1 MVWKGLETMGE
12 YLSKLDK
19 MEDTLVGEVSGPRL
33 MDYTQGIARWV
44 RVSGTQD
51 EVESMK
57 YVGKVLEGFG
67 YKTKLTFHPGFI
79 SVPVRASLELES
91 PEEISFECIT
101 ISFAPSTPATGL
113 VGEVAI
119 SSGPVIEGK
128 VVLTKGLPD
137 SYEILNFQKFGAKA
151 VIFAQDECLH
161 KYACSPIWGAPTEET
176 EGLLPRIPVVSI
188 TRKDGE
194 TLERFLKDGRARVR
208 IETLVDTGWRDIPVL
223 EAEMPAAA
231 SDKFLL
237 FSCHIDSWDFGAMD
251 NGAANATAIEVA
263 RVLAA
268 KREYWQRGLRLAFW
282 AGHSQGKFAGSSWY
296 ADHHFEE
303 LEKKCIGHIYVDS
316 TGGKDA
322 VVITEAPVMPQT
334 WQLAADVIR
343 KQTGENFVGKQIGHY
358 ADQSFFGVGLTS
370 VFGTFSEQDAEKNRH
385 VLSFKTGSDDGRAG
399 GLGWWW
405 HTCHDTVDKVDEANL
420 VRDTKVYTAT
430 AWRLLTLPVLPYDF
444 RRAVVDME
452 QTVRGLQQ
460 GLKGRFDLGSLA
472 ARITIL
478 GEMLKDFYA
487 GIKEIAEPG
496 TEADRANE
504 KLLRLSHRIV
514 RVTFHDKDC
523 FGFDLSGPMYPIPS
537 LAKGRKLAKVTEKSY
552 RYYVLAT
559 ELQRG
564 CNRVMHHLNDAMD
577 IVKE

>member
-1 MVWKGLETMGE
+1 MGE
-12 YLSKLDK
+12 YLSGLEK
-19 MEDTLVGEVSGPRL
+19 MEDALVGDVSGPKL
-33 MDYTQGIARWV
+33 IEYTTGIAKWV

-57 YVGKVLEGFG
+57 YVGEVLEGFG
-67 YKTKLTFHPGFI
+67 YKTKLSFHPAFI

-91 PEEISFECIT
+91 PEQISFEAIT
-101 ISFAPSTPATGL
+101 ISFASSTPAAGL
-113 VGEVAI
+113 VAEVVG
-119 SSGPVIEGK
+119 SSSPIIVGK
-128 VVLTKGLPD
+128 VVLAKGLPD
-137 SYEILNFQKFGAKA
+137 SYAILNFQKFGATA

-161 KYACSPIWGAPTEET
+161 KAACSPLWGAPTEET
-176 EGLLPRIPVVSI
+176 EGMLPRIPVVSI

-208 IETLVDTGWRDIPVL
+208 IESTVDTGWRDIPVL
-223 EAEMPAAA
+223 EAELPAAA

-263 RVLAA
+263 RVLVSQR
-268 KREYWQRGLRLAFW
+268 KYWQRGLRLAFW

-303 LEKKCIGHIYVDS
+303 LEKNCIGHIYADS

-322 VVITEAPVMPQT
+322 VIITEAPVMPQT
-334 WQLAADVIR
+334 WQLAADVIK
-343 KQTGENFVGKQIGHY
+343 KQTGEEFVGKHIGHY
-358 ADQSFFGVGLTS
+358 ADQSFYGVGLTS
-370 VFGTFSEQDAEKNRH
+370 IFGTFSEQDAEKNKD
-385 VLSFKTGSDDGRAG
+385 VLSFKTGGAEGRAG

-420 VRDTKVYTAT
+420 VRDTRIYAAT

-444 RRAVVDME
+444 RKAIADME
-452 QTVRGLQQ
+452 QTVKDLQGL
-460 GLKGRFDLGSLA
+460 LKGRFDLGDLA
-472 ARITIL
+472 GRLAFL
-478 GEMLKDFYA
+478 GGMLKDFYA
-487 GIKEIAEPG
+487 SIKDIAEPG
-496 TEADRANE
+496 AEADRANE
-504 KLLRLSHRIV
+504 TLLMLSHRIV

-537 LAKGRKLAKVTEKSY
+537 LAKGRKLAKVTEKSHK
-552 RYYVLAT
+552 YYVLAT

-564 CNRVMHHLNDAMD
+564 CNRVMHYLSEAIDV
-577 IVKE
+577 VKKKAKENL

>member
-1 MVWKGLETMGE
+1 MSDYLRRLEE
-12 YLSKLDK
+12 
-19 MEDTLVGEVSGPRL
+19 MEDLLVGEVNGPKL
-33 MDYTQGIARWV
+33 MEYTQGIARWV
-44 RVSGTQD
+44 RISGTQD

-57 YVGKVLEGFG
+57 YVAGVLEGFG
-67 YKTKLTFHPGFI
+67 YKTKLTLHPGFI
-79 SVPVRASLELES
+79 SVPVRASLELDS
-91 PEEISFECIT
+91 PEAISFECIT
-101 ISFAPSTPATGL
+101 ISFAPSTPVTGL
-113 VGEVAI
+113 VGEVVEG
-119 SSGPVIEGK
+119 SSPAIEGK

-161 KYACSPIWGAPTEET
+161 RYACSPIWGPPTEET

-194 TLERFLKDGRARVR
+194 TLERFLNHGRARVR
-208 IETLVDTGWRDIPVL
+208 IETVVDTGWRDIPVL
-223 EAEMPAAA
+223 EAEMPAAG

-263 RVLAA
+263 RVLAS
-268 KREYWQRGLRLAFW
+268 KREFWQRGLRLAFW

-303 LEKKCIGHIYVDS
+303 LEKNCIGHIYSDS

-322 VVITEAPVMPQT
+322 VIITEAPVMPQT
-334 WQLAADVIR
+334 WQLAADVIK
-343 KQTGENFVGKQIGHY
+343 KQTGEDFVGKNIGHY
-358 ADQSFFGVGLTS
+358 ADQSFYGIGLTS
-370 VFGTFSEQDAEKNRH
+370 IFGTFSEQDAEKNRD
-385 VLSFKTGSDDGRAG
+385 VLSFKTGSAEGRAG

-444 RRAVVDME
+444 RRAVADME
-452 QTVRGLQQ
+452 KTVQGLQ
-460 GLKGRFDLGSLA
+460 GSLKGRFNFGGLAERLGL
-472 ARITIL
+472 L

-487 GIKEIAEPG
+487 GILDIAEPG
-496 TEADRANE
+496 VAADRANE
-504 KLLRLSHRIV
+504 KLLKLSRRIV

-552 RYYVLAT
+552 KYYVLET

-564 CNRVMHHLNDAMD
+564 CNRVMHYLNEAMEV
-577 IVKE
+577 VKK